1 MSIIELETPRLR
13 LRRWAEQDKERF
25 FDMNSSPEVMR
36 YFPSVLN
43 KSQSDQMM
51 DTIME
56 RFATQG
62 GWGIWAVELKSDHS
76 LIGFVGLNIPEYLL
90 PCSPCTE
97 IAWRLLPQYW
107 RQGYTTEAAKT
118 VIQFAFNQL
127 KLKEIVAFTAVAN
140 TPSEGVMKKLGMTKE
155 AENFA
160 HPALPEGHW
169 LQEHVLYRLQ
179 NPYL

>member
-62 GWGIWAVELKSDHS
+62 G
-76 LIGFVGLNIPEYLL
+76 
-90 PCSPCTE
+90 
-97 IAWRLLPQYW
+97 
-107 RQGYTTEAAKT
+107 
-118 VIQFAFNQL
+118 
-127 KLKEIVAFTAVAN
+127 
-140 TPSEGVMKKLGMTKE
+140 
-155 AENFA
+155 
-160 HPALPEGHW
+160 
-169 LQEHVLYRLQ
+169 
-179 NPYL
+179 